1 MFANPCLFPSKIL
14 ADALIFIKAASLP
27 ENESER
33 LKALHEYR
41 ILGTTPEQSY
51 DDITTIASETC
62 SAPIAL
68 LSLVDADRQ
77 WFKSRVGLEGNETPR
92 DWSFCAHAILSP
104 EPLIIQDALSDHRFR
119 DNPLVKGDPKIRLYA
134 GFPLQNHEA
143 HRIGTLCVID
153 REPRDLTAS
162 QCKIMEALA
171 RQAVAFLELRK
182 RSIRLLESVSQIES
196 RNGMISTCSY
206 CRKAKDDRGLW
217 MHLDQYLSQ
226 RTSLSF
232 SHGICDS
239 CMEEHFP
246 EVAEVWK
253 KEGSSQS

>member
-1 MFANPCLFPSKIL
+1 MFPQMLL
-14 ADALIFIKAASLP
+14 LFIKAAALA

-41 ILGTTPEQSY
+41 ILGTSPEQSY

-62 SAPIAL
+62 HTPIAL

-77 WFKSRVGLEGNETPR
+77 WFKSRVGLEADETPR

-104 EPLIIQDALSDHRFR
+104 EPLIVQDALSDDRFR

-134 GFPLQNHEA
+134 GFPLQNHED

-153 REPRDLTAS
+153 REPRDLSAS

-182 RSIRLLESVSQIES
+182 RSIRLLDSVSQIES

-253 KEGSSQS
+253 QERSSQS